1 TRAHQRPDIE
11 LRAIRDAQD
20 DLILEGPIS
29 VCWPSVFM
37 SLSRP
42 QSRGKGRLQP
52 ENRRRKTTRADHDPH
67 HAPHQ
72 ETPPR
77 REPTTPSKT
86 PASPNRH
93 GADAYPCPSQI
104 KPRPQ
109 KPARF
114 SSNWKS
120 VPADPTTSR
129 RDDPDD
135 GKQITTL
142 DSRPAATLGG
152 SPHTLC
158 CGNVRRGAW
167 ASTNTN
173 KTLLATADLTGGN
186 VQLRSGTD
194 HVPLNGVLLP
204 HIAKDRLKRFAR
216 RGRQWLPATWLTG
229 GNLTAISDCLKHVK
243 RDWR

>member
-1 TRAHQRPDIE
+1 
-11 LRAIRDAQD
+11 
-20 DLILEGPIS
+20 
-29 VCWPSVFM
+29 M
-37 SLSRP
+37 SLSRR
-42 QSRGKGRLQP
+42 QSRGKGRRQP
-52 ENRRRKTTRADHDPH
+52 ENRHIKTTRADHDLH

-86 PASPNRH
+86 PAFPNRH

-135 GKQITTL
+135 GEQITTL
-142 DSRPAATLGG
+142 SSRPAATLGG

-216 RGRQWLPATWLTG
+216 RGRQWLAATWLTG
-229 GNLTAISDCLKHVK
+229 GNLTAISDCLKRV
-243 RDWR
+243 